1 MKNLLEIITDNRV
14 GYKFSCDDRKTSM
27 DGEASTVPTDAYFT
41 LTDIDRL
48 NKLLDICNKFHLN
61 YDLWLEEWS
70 EADQEII
77 DEIYIVRQ
85 NYKNAT

>member
-27 DGEASTVPTDAYFT
+27 DGVASTVPTDAYFT

-48 NKLLDICNKFHLN
+48 NKLLNICNQFHLN
-61 YDLWLEEWS
+61 YDLWLEEW
-70 EADQEII
+70 
-77 DEIYIVRQ
+77 
-85 NYKNAT
+85 